1 MAIATASLPVSLA
14 AGFFKTRD
22 DDSVHAVHF
31 PDINLHRSHAPSAS
45 SSSSSVLAGSILRA
59 TPGQGVRIDLDDGI
73 SLQGQAHS
81 SSTVSGSTAAV
92 SGQKDGG
99 VDCVLLWDGPSQVSG
114 DRSRMDAA

>member
-1 MAIATASLPVSLA
+1 MAVATASLPVSLA

-31 PDINLHRSHAPSAS
+31 PDMNLHRNQPPSA

-114 DRSRMDAA
+114 DVVMDAA